1 LWPQARLFERN
12 RAMSE
17 ETTLNRFPLF
27 GLFCCRAALR
37 MGKSETQS
45 ELLGYSMALLY
56 AIFQSQAQRRREG
69 KAKKEKRELPEE
81 ARRDRTDILA
91 FGGHEFMVIKD
102 EAGHIR
108 KTVVGHE
115 IHEPQDYA
123 KSIREKF
130 PDDWHDRLAQ
140 AFDKYLE
147 PHEPS
152 ELQAEGKLYELYQA
166 WRDEC
171 KTRRNRVDLNQ
182 LADWLAEHR

>member
-1 LWPQARLFERN
+1 MWPQARLFERN

-130 PDDWHDRLAQ
+130 PDDWHDRLA
-140 AFDKYLE
+140 
-147 PHEPS
+147 
-152 ELQAEGKLYELYQA
+152 
-166 WRDEC
+166 
-171 KTRRNRVDLNQ
+171 
-182 LADWLAEHR
+182 